1 MISKIDE
8 KIIIEYWEIMKLQNL
23 STEIEKI
30 NRKEHDDLESDKSE
44 TEERDKIEISDEVIM
59 IDSKNKL
66 MMMI

>member
-1 MISKIDE
+1 
-8 KIIIEYWEIMKLQNL
+8 MKLQNL